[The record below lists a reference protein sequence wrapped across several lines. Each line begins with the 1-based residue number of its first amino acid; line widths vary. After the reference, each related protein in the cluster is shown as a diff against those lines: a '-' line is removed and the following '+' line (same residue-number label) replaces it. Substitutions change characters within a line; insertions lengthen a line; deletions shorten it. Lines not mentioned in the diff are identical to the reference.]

1 MDLQV
6 NLKVEGKEQQHCGG
20 SLVNEKYVLTAAHC
34 VSIYDY
40 QYEPSELT
48 VLLGQHKISM
58 FEKIDFPKEVNHEVE
73 KIIIHPSYIDE
84 KYAID
89 GRIIFCK

>member
-6 NLKVEGKEQQHCGG
+6 NLKVEGKEQQQHCGG

-40 QYEPSELT
+40 LCGLMQTELIT
-48 VLLGQHKISM
+48 PNQT
-58 FEKIDFPKEVNHEVE
+58 
-73 KIIIHPSYIDE
+73 
-84 KYAID
+84 
-89 GRIIFCK
+89 